1 MKFGRN
7 YKITIQ
13 VTDATAIII
22 EMPLTIQ
29 FNIHRSVSASLN
41 GMTLQIYNLSEH
53 HRNLIYQDRFDTRR
67 FKIIVEMGYDTLS
80 TVFIGDIF
88 QAGSS
93 REGVNIITTIDAR
106 DGNFDTNQSVVNVT
120 LAKGT
125 TLRQALEY
133 LAKQFPNLTIGT
145 ITNNTPGMQ
154 DVFERP
160 IVLEGNVYQL
170 IKLYANMKLT
180 QPHVDLGVI
189 NILGQNEVLVN
200 NNLSLIDAS
209 TGLLNTPVRDQAFLT
224 VTTLL
229 EPRVIMGQVVQVES
243 KIMPQYNGIYKVL
256 GVTHKG
262 VISGAINGS
271 CTSAFQMNGNQLLG
285 GFQPV

>member
-41 GMTLQIYNLSEH
+41 SMTLQIFNLSEH

-93 REGVNIITTIDAR
+93 REGENIITTIDAR

-125 TLRQALEY
+125 TLRQTLEF

-145 ITNNTPGMQ
+145 ISNITPGMK

-170 IKLYANMKLT
+170 IKLYANLKLT
-180 QPHVDLGVI
+180 QVYIDLAIV
-189 NILGQNEVLVN
+189 NVLGQNEILVN

-209 TGLLNTPVRDQAFLT
+209 TGMLNTPVRDQSFLT

-229 EPRVIMGQVVQVES
+229 EPRVLMGQVVQLES

-262 VISGAINGS
+262 IISGAINGT
-271 CTSAFQMNGNQLLG
+271 CTSSFQMNGNQLLG
-285 GFQPV
+285 GFQPI